1 MELGVVE
8 RALGWEATL
17 SKGGSTSLSL
27 CFFIQIPRISA
38 KVS

>member
-17 SKGGSTSLSL
+17 SKGSSTSLFL
-27 CFFIQIPRISA
+27 HPDPQDQCEVFMR
-38 KVS
+38 